1 MTARTRW
8 TDDSQPRGVALETLL
23 CATGPG
29 NRLLATMVTIV
40 GMTSLA
46 GCDSSMD
53 GLDGPGCGCADVP
66 TEDVAVDPGDS
77 GGSDVSAT
85 DVPGDEGL
93 PDSGPADPDVPG
105 DDGPPDPGPADPGT
119 PDPGVGPASLGK
131 VSPSVLQAEMATKD
145 FLLINVHVPYAG
157 QIPGTDTHLTYANV
171 DAIAAYIGADVDRRT
186 VVYCLTNSM
195 STSAGNQLVAR
206 GYRAIRYLDGGMIAW
221 KNAGYPFESD

>member
-1 MTARTRW
+1 M
-8 TDDSQPRGVALETLL
+8 ETLL
-23 CATGPG
+23 RATGPG

-40 GMTSLA
+40 GMTALA

-77 GGSDVSAT
+77 GGSDVSA
-85 DVPGDEGL
+85 
-93 PDSGPADPDVPG
+93 ADVPG